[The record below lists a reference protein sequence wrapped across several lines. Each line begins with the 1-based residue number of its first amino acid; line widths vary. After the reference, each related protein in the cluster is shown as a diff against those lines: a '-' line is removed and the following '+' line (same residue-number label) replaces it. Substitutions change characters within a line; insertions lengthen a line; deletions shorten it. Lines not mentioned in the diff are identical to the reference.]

1 MALYMMNLLLIPN
14 KQTNKQ
20 KRIGAADLFAADF
33 VTVRAATTIS
43 NAMDSHQ
50 ELNCNSFFVL
60 LI

>member
-1 MALYMMNLLLIPN
+1 MMNLLLIPN
-14 KQTNKQ
+14 KQTNK
-20 KRIGAADLFAADF
+20 RIGAAHLFAADF
-33 VTVRAATTIS
+33 VTVRAATAIS

>member
-1 MALYMMNLLLIPN
+1 MMNLLLIPN

-20 KRIGAADLFAADF
+20 TESIGAAHLFAADF
-33 VTVRAATTIS
+33 VTVRAATAIS

-60 LI
+60 LM